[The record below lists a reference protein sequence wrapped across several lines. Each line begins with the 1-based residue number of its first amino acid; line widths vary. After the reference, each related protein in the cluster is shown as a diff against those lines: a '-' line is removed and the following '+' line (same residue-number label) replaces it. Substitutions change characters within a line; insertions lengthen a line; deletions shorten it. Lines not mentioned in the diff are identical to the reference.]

1 MYFVMLKQHDLHCF
15 AKQQRGSLLLLAAN
29 FVDTLIKL
37 MEKQIQ
43 TTEHT
48 YYCALPEE
56 TMGELGPEQ
65 PKK

>member
-1 MYFVMLKQHDLHCF
+1 MLKQHDLQCF
-15 AKQQRGSLLLLAAN
+15 AKQQRGPLLLLAAN

-43 TTEHT
+43 TTEHI